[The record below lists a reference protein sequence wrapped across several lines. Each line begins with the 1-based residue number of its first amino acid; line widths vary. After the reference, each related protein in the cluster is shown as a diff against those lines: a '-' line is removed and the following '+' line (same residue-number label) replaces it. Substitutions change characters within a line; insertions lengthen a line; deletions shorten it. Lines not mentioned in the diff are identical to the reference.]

1 MISTNQF
8 RNGVSIIAEGD
19 LYIIVEF
26 QHVKPGKGGAFVRT
40 RLKNMLTGNIMERNF
55 RSGEKFEEAFIENK
69 KLQFSY
75 RAGNSY
81 HFMDQETYDEVV
93 LDESQLPSLKD
104 FLKEN
109 MIITASFYNKKIVD
123 ISLPMFIELK
133 VTESEPA
140 VKGDTAK
147 STLKPVKLETG
158 ATIFV
163 PLFIEIG
170 DTIKIDTRSKE
181 YISRV

>member
-8 RNGVSIIAEGD
+8 KNGVSIIVDGE
-19 LYIIVEF
+19 LYIIVDF

-40 RLKNMLTGNIMERNF
+40 RLKNIRSGNTMERNF
-55 RSGEKFEEAFIENK
+55 RAGEKFEEAFIETK

-75 RAGNSY
+75 RAGSSY
-81 HFMDQETYDEVV
+81 HFMDQETFDDVS
-93 LDESQLPSLKD
+93 LDESQLPEIKN

-109 MIITASFYNKKIVD
+109 MILTASLYDKKIVD

-133 VTESEPA
+133 VVEAEPGI
-140 VKGDTAK
+140 KGDTAK
-147 STLKPVKLETG
+147 STLKPVKLESG
-158 ATIFV
+158 ATISV

-181 YISRV
+181 YVGRV

>member
-8 RNGVSIIAEGD
+8 KNGVSIIVEGE
-19 LYIIVEF
+19 LYIIAEF

-40 RLKNMLTGNIMERNF
+40 RLKSMRTGNTIERNF
-55 RSGEKFEEAFIENK
+55 RSGEKFEEAFIEQK
-69 KLQFSY
+69 RLQFSY
-75 RAGNSY
+75 RSGNSY

-93 LDESQLPSLKD
+93 LDENQLLEIKD

-109 MIITASFYNKKIVD
+109 MIITASMYNHKIVE

-133 VTESEPA
+133 VVEAEPGI
-140 VKGDTAK
+140 KGDTAK

-158 ATIFV
+158 ATISV

-170 DTIKIDTRSKE
+170 DTIKIDTRSKD
-181 YISRV
+181 YIGRV